1 ERGALFISH
10 NQSWFSSID
19 DKAAIVLKGL
29 GHQFA
34 QGGTDALESQNLWEV
49 PEIKQAGGL
58 SALRVVGVPAQVMH
72 EAKAR
77 LFGV

>member
-1 ERGALFISH
+1 
-10 NQSWFSSID
+10 
-19 DKAAIVLKGL
+19 
-29 GHQFA
+29 
-34 QGGTDALESQNLWEV
+34 LESQNLWEV

-58 SALRVVGVPAQVMH
+58 NALRGLGVPAQVMH